1 MTIRY
6 PWLTACYQQ
15 LISAFSQG
23 RGHHALLFKTDRGL
37 GAETLILQLAQW
49 LFCRDK
55 KQAEPCGECKSCL
68 LWQSGN
74 HPDFHSIES
83 LDGKDIGVDQIREI
97 TAKLQQFS
105 QQGGETVV
113 YIKQA
118 ERLTEAAANALLKT
132 LEEPNDK
139 IYFLLQAPLQAPLL
153 ATIQSRCQTWL
164 LNAPS
169 LADGVAWLQSVS
181 PTTSS
186 DDLLT
191 ALRLNH
197 RQPLSALHFIEQDKL
212 AQRKS
217 FLQSFW
223 RFYKSRD
230 LLLLLSAFDKDKNNA
245 LQQLDW
251 LASFFSDALKAKLNI
266 ADNWMNPDL
275 QNGIFPFSQALSAVA
290 LLRGEQIIRQTQQ
303 DLSTINAVNQELML
317 MDGLSK
323 LILDVFE

>member
-1 MTIRY
+1 MMTHY
-6 PWLTACYQQ
+6 PWLTAYYQQ
-15 LISAFSQG
+15 IISAFSQG
-23 RGHHALLFKTDRGL
+23 RGHHALLFKTDSGL

-49 LFCRDK
+49 LFCREK
-55 KQAEPCGECKSCL
+55 TQTEPCGECKSCL

-74 HPDFHSIES
+74 HPDFHLVESIE
-83 LDGKDIGVDQIREI
+83 GKDIGVDQIRET

-113 YIKQA
+113 YIKHA

-181 PTTSS
+181 PTTTQS
-186 DDLLT
+186 DLLC

-197 RQPLSALHFIEQDKL
+197 QQPLNALQFIEQNKL
-212 AQRKS
+212 TERKT
-217 FLQSFW
+217 FLQTFW
-223 RFYKSRD
+223 RFYKSHD
-230 LLLLLSAFDKDKNNA
+230 LLLLLNAFDKEKSQA

-251 LASFFSDALKAKLNI
+251 LSSFFSDALKAKLNI
-266 ADNWMNPDL
+266 SSNWTNSDL
-275 QNGIFPFSQALSAVA
+275 QNGILPFSQALSNKA
-290 LLRGEQIIRQTQQ
+290 LLQGYQIILQTQR
-303 DLSTINAVNQELML
+303 DLTTINAVNQELML
-317 MDGLSK
+317 MDCLSK
-323 LILDVFE
+323 LILEVFE